1 MPIPTV
7 IEMIIGVGA
16 EHQNSSKLNQNSNRC
31 KRSHHQPL
39 CGQ

>member
-16 EHQNSSKLNQNSNRC
+16 EHQNFSKLNQNSNRC
-31 KRSHHQPL
+31 KHSRRQLL